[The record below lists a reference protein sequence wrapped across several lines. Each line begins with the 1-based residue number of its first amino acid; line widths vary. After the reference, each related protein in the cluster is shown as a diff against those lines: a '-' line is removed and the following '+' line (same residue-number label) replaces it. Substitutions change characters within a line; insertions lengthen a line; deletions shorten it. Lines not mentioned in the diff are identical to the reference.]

1 VKIALVGKGGSGKTT
16 LSGLIG
22 LVGRSGYVRGAAGP
36 LSALEPAT
44 REVLDR
50 MRAATDATP
59 RDWAAYTR
67 QAVEFHLRNATA
79 WASDRSGV
87 DLSAQVDPDFT
98 LGPAALEAC
107 PPAASAPLGALH

>member
-22 LVGRSGYVRGAAGP
+22 LVGRSGYVRAAERGAAGP

-67 QAVEFHLRNATA
+67 QAVTA
-79 WASDRSGV
+79 WANDRSGV

-98 LGPAALEAC
+98 LGLAALEAC
-107 PPAASAPLGALH
+107 PPPASALLGAPH